1 MPQSTSAPGPDQ
13 VTDLVT
19 PVVVRVAV
27 TIGLLSAICAEPT
40 PLSQLAIGLGIDESV
55 LRRLVRFL
63 AVRGILAVD
72 ANGVVASTELGRRI
86 ADRTGPY
93 AARLDWS
100 GAAGQMDRSF
110 VEDCLAALQGRR
122 RRPDPWAVF
131 DDDPVLSGSFD
142 TLMSA
147 RAAEWA
153 DELVDD
159 PLWGRLGCVA
169 DLGGGRGHLLY
180 RLLRAWPHL
189 NGALV
194 ERPGPA
200 RAAQEEAE
208 RLGLTDRTQ
217 VVTADLR
224 DPLPTGYDAYVLAHV
239 LHDWNDD
246 GAAVILR
253 RAAEACG
260 PDGRVVVVERE
271 LTDDQAGSAAGLDA
285 TAQDL
290 RLFVLFGGGER
301 THDDLHALAVSVGL
315 SLERR
320 RRLTS
325 GRSLLVFARPPLED
339 PSPSRR

>member
-1 MPQSTSAPGPDQ
+1 MLLSTPPATPDQ

-19 PVVVRVAV
+19 PVVVRLAV
-27 TIGLLSAICAEPT
+27 TIGLLPEICAEPRPT
-40 PLSQLAIGLGIDESV
+40 SQLAIGLGIDDSV

-63 AVRGILAVD
+63 AVRGILSVD
-72 ANGVVASTELGRRI
+72 VNGVVSATELGRRI
-86 ADRTGPY
+86 SDPTGPY
-93 AARLDWS
+93 APRLDWS
-100 GAAGQMDRSF
+100 GAAGRMDRSF
-110 VEDCLAALQGRR
+110 VEDCLAAVLGRR

-153 DELVDD
+153 DELVED
-159 PLWGRLGCVA
+159 PLWGRLGSVA

-180 RLLRAWPHL
+180 RLLGAWPQL
-189 NGALV
+189 NGVLV

-208 RLGLTDRTQ
+208 RLGLTDRAQ

-224 DPLPTGYDAYVLAHV
+224 GPLPTGYDAYVLAHV
-239 LHDWNDD
+239 LHDWDDD
-246 GAAVILR
+246 GAAVILQR
-253 RAAEACG
+253 VAQACG
-260 PDGRVVVVERE
+260 PDSRVVVVERE
-271 LTDDQAGSAAGLDA
+271 LTDDPASSAAGLEA

-301 THDDLHALAVSVGL
+301 THDDLHALALSAGL
-315 SLERR
+315 SLERH

-325 GRSLLVFARPPLED
+325 GRSLLVFARTPLEAGD
-339 PSPSRR
+339 D